1 MRSRS
6 VTFPALP
13 DAARTVNREAVPKK
27 HRIIHAPVGST
38 RGRLP
43 QATYFPWLSFQ
54 DDGTDLGLFEIIT
67 SYTELHSKRVDC
79 LHREMGR
86 WGDGEMGR

>member
-6 VTFPALP
+6 VTLLAVP
-13 DAARTVNREAVPKK
+13 DAAQTVNREAVPKK

-43 QATYFPWLSFQ
+43 QATYSATRKSEVKSQ
-54 DDGTDLGLFEIIT
+54 K
-67 SYTELHSKRVDC
+67 SKVS
-79 LHREMGR
+79 
-86 WGDGEMGR
+86 